1 MSRDFSA
8 IAQQFSERVRKGRP
22 HSDDVLTAIGRLANV
37 GDRLASRARELDGDR
52 DLTATGRANALANSV
67 TKGLVKDFAQ
77 ASERPRKA
85 LGHLNAQKA
94 GMSIPVMEKGD
105 LVEAM
110 RRMEIRSH
118 VVALPLEKRVAAMLD
133 PDMRVAVF
141 DAPASL
147 SGIPAEHFNQ
157 AKTAFI
163 REINGEKFAEIEG
176 ALEDYA
182 AASAIATMVQD
193 QLANSSGL
201 SRGAFDI
208 LMTGFEQETN
218 R

>member
-1 MSRDFSA
+1 M
-8 IAQQFSERVRKGRP
+8 
-22 HSDDVLTAIGRLANV
+22 
-37 GDRLASRARELDGDR
+37 
-52 DLTATGRANALANSV
+52 TGRANALASTV

-85 LGHLNAQKA
+85 LSHLNAQKA
-94 GMSIPVMEKGD
+94 GMSLPPMEKGD
-105 LVEAM
+105 VVEMM
-110 RRMEIRSH
+110 RRMEIRAH
-118 VVALPLEKRVAAMLD
+118 VASLLLDKRVAAMLD

-163 REINGEKFAEIEG
+163 REIHGEKFAEIEG

-182 AASAIATMVQD
+182 AASAVATMVKNE
-193 QLANSSGL
+193 LAGASGL
-201 SRGAFDI
+201 SRGAFDT
-208 LMTGFEQETN
+208 LMNGFEQETDK
-218 R
+218 